1 MLRTTSM
8 DHFAKILPNFSIPL
22 GHEKSYLQYIES
34 IESLLADVLPSI
46 LFSSPEEKACAEHDL
61 SEKNLE
67 PYFRKLSQNI
77 PIVQWTPFD
86 KDHMTISIVVLCS
99 AKNTH
104 GVGRFTR
111 DLFSRWLIPG
121 KQIAVVDARGL
132 AFRFL
137 LYPKESFYVSHL
149 TLDVTEFKDLFLIKT
164 NLPIVAKEL
173 KINILAVQHA
183 RHVISIKPLS
193 LEQKKILIQ
202 ENISSLLNRSAKE
215 VEPSVFEYMH
225 QLTARMV
232 AEDRVTQIKDQ
243 LSPLLELK
251 PTAFDR
257 DLYSEMQHLV
267 SQLKDS
273 FTIARDVRYLNRVIS
288 YHYIF
293 RKIIANNISVDP
305 SKRHISAKIL
315 RTMLRFDETSYP
327 ILGVIVCINFL
338 NDNEVFEERHLFKAI
353 QSILPDS
360 VSVPNSCIV
369 ERHSHAKVKSVY
381 LEVEK
386 PDKTPFIAAEVKEL
400 KKKIAQEVR
409 NRIEGLVQSVFV
421 HRNEEE
427 VMRNMLDLS
436 KQLKYIH
443 DLPQVIVNFH
453 KQTAFEISFIVI
465 ILKLKKSGEKSLKE
479 IFLNSS
485 TILKF
490 YNHDIKTVG
499 VLRKRYPKE
508 AHVIELRLDKKQFL
522 RKDFSLDLYKA
533 RLCVVSEI
541 TRLIGDV
548 RDYNGGMIA
557 KQHEILSSLKTL
569 LLEEGIHNDFLLENF
584 FYSLTP
590 NYMQSLLSPTLL
602 KHAFSL
608 LLKVLEHEFNKELF
622 FLETMLHEDHHLLM
636 LGAVKGNFKEVITD
650 VIDDLL
656 TSAHEISYS
665 WVNIYDVTCVGFL
678 LRYDNPAE
686 YQHFHDTILNVMTKW
701 EETIKERQEEISS
714 LSFLNGIVE
723 GS

>member
-1 MLRTTSM
+1 M
-8 DHFAKILPNFSIPL
+8 DYFAKIIPNFAIPV
-22 GHEKSYLQYIES
+22 GHEKSYSQYIQS
-34 IESLLADVLPSI
+34 IESLLSQVVAPL
-46 LFSSPEEKACAEHDL
+46 LFHTPQEKAWA
-61 SEKNLE
+61 EKNNSQEALE
-67 PYFRKLSQNI
+67 PYFRRLCQTT

-86 KDHMTISIVVLCS
+86 KDHMTISIVVICS
-99 AKNTH
+99 AKHTH

-111 DLFSRWLIPG
+111 DLFSRWLVPG
-121 KQIAVVDARGL
+121 KQIPVVDARGL
-132 AFRFL
+132 AFRFA
-137 LYPKESFYVSHL
+137 LYPEESFYVSHL
-149 TLDVTEFKDLFLIKT
+149 TLDVPDVKDLFFIKT
-164 NLPIVAKEL
+164 NLPIIAKEL

-202 ENISSLLNRSAKE
+202 ENITSLLNRSSKE
-215 VEPSVFEYMH
+215 IEPSVFEYVH
-225 QLTARMV
+225 QLTAKMV
-232 AEDRVTQIKDQ
+232 SEERVTQIKDQ

-267 SQLKDS
+267 AQLKDS

-293 RKIIANNISVDP
+293 RKIIANSVAADP
-305 SKRHISAKIL
+305 AKRHISAKIL
-315 RTMLRFDETSYP
+315 RTMVRLDDHSYP
-327 ILGVIVCINFL
+327 ILGVLVCINFI
-338 NDNEVFEERHLFKAI
+338 NDNEVFEERHLLKAI
-353 QSILPDS
+353 QSI
-360 VSVPNSCIV
+360 VPHCTLVADSCIV
-369 ERHSHAKVKSVY
+369 ERHNNARVKSVY
-381 LEVEK
+381 LEIEK
-386 PDKTPFIAAEVKEL
+386 SDKTAYHASEVKEL

-409 NRIEGLVQSVFV
+409 NRIEGLVQPVFV

-465 ILKLKKSGEKSLKE
+465 ILKLKKPGEKPLKE
-479 IFLNSS
+479 IFTNSS

-557 KQHEILSSLKTL
+557 KQHEILSSLKHL

-590 NYMQSLLSPTLL
+590 NYMQSLCSPTLL

-608 LLKVLEHEFNKELF
+608 LLSVLEHEFNKEMF
-622 FLETMLHEDHHLLM
+622 FTNTLLHEDHYILM
-636 LGAVKGNFKEVITD
+636 IGAVKGSFKEVISN

-665 WVNIYDVTCVGFL
+665 WVNIYDITCVGFL
-678 LRYDNPAE
+678 LRYENPSE
-686 YQHFHDTILNVMTKW
+686 YKHFHDTILDAMTRW
-701 EETIKERQEEISS
+701 EKTIKDQQEEISS
-714 LSFLNGIVE
+714 LSFLNGVVE
-723 GS
+723 GN